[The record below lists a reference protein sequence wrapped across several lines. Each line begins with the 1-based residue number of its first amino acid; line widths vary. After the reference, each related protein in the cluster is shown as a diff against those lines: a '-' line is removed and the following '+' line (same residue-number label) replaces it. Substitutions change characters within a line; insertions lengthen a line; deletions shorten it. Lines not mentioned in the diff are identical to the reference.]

1 MNIKQVAASIAAL
14 TILAGGPAIALA
26 DNSLPSDPIAISNVN
41 LQTNDGSDGFGTG
54 FVSVDFQNT
63 SHVDATEVAFELD
76 VNGARVSRF
85 NDIGSFEPGVT
96 VKHAFLNTS
105 SNANAQLNI
114 VKVKF
119 ADGSVW
125 VPANMPTEV
134 DS

>member
-26 DNSLPSDPIAISNVN
+26 DNALPSDPIAISNVN
-41 LQTNDGSDGFGTG
+41 LQTNDGSDGFGSG
-54 FVSVDFQNT
+54 FVSVEFQNT
-63 SHVDATEVAFELD
+63 SHVNATEVAFELD
-76 VNGARVSRF
+76 VDGAKAGSF
-85 NDIGSFEPGVT
+85 DDIGTFAPGVD

-105 SNANAQLNI
+105 SNANAHLNI

-125 VPANMPTEV
+125 VPAAASTEV